1 MASLPRPDGSSGCC
15 PTRLAAGVEGLL
27 GCYDP
32 MSLLLHPHGSS
43 KADPRRGDRGSA
55 PPRRGM
61 RRVVRCAGRLLI
73 AAGVLVM
80 LFVAYQL
87 WGTGLAERKGQDQLR
102 AQFAEYVAPQPPTS
116 PSAPP
121 PLSTTATRA
130 APVPGEA
137 LALIQIPKLGLD
149 KVAVEGVDVEDLKKG
164 PGHYPGTALPGE
176 AGNSAIAGH
185 RTTFGAPFYALDELG
200 PGDAILVTTR
210 AGQFRYE
217 VDRSMIVA
225 PEDVSVLDPTPDNR
239 LTLTT
244 CHPRYSAAERLI
256 VVARLVTP
264 VAAAAS
270 VVEEPTPTFASPS
283 PGLSARPGLSGPPAD
298 KVPAVS
304 WGVLT
309 ALVALA
315 TWGLGRLW
323 RRRWAAYLVGGP
335 VFLVVLFMFY
345 TEVAGLLPSSV

>member
-1 MASLPRPDGSSGCC
+1 
-15 PTRLAAGVEGLL
+15 
-27 GCYDP
+27 
-32 MSLLLHPHGSS
+32 
-43 KADPRRGDRGSA
+43 
-55 PPRRGM
+55 M
-61 RRVVRCAGRLLI
+61 RRVVRGAGRLLI
-73 AAGVLVM
+73 AAGVLVL

-87 WGTGLAERKGQDQLR
+87 WGTGLAERRGQDQLR
-102 AQFAEYVAPQPPTS
+102 DQFADHVAPQPPTS

-121 PLSTTATRA
+121 GPSSTTVTRA
-130 APVPGEA
+130 PPVPGEA
-137 LALIQIPKLGLD
+137 LARIQIPKLGLD
-149 KVAVEGVDVEDLKKG
+149 KVAVEGVDVEDLKRG
-164 PGHYPGTALPGE
+164 PGHYPGTAPPGE

-200 PGDAILVTTR
+200 PGDAILVTTG

-244 CHPRYSAAERLI
+244 CNPRYSAAERLI

-270 VVEEPTPTFASPS
+270 VVEQPTPTYASPS
-283 PGLSARPGLSGPPAD
+283 PGLSARPGLSGPPANRLT
-298 KVPAVS
+298 VVF
-304 WGVLT
+304 WGMLT

-315 TWGLGRLW
+315 IWGLGRLW

-345 TEVAGLLPSSV
+345 AQVARLLPSSV